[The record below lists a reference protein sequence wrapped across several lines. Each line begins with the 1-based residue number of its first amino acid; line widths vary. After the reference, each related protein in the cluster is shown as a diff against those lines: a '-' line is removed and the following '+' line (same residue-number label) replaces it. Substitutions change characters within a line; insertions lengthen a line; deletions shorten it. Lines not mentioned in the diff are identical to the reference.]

1 MSGPIRQPLADV
13 TTVTPTLNDKAVT
26 IQAGKVR
33 TSLYSAIY
41 NLFKTGFD
49 AAYLTLTGGTMSGNI
64 NMDGSKVRGLGEP
77 SADEDATPKLYV
89 DEAVATKQDAF
100 DYSGAATGATT
111 VTING
116 VKGGVATFTQ
126 TINPRNVQYFRINSN
141 QITATSK
148 IIAFVIYDGNGYPLI
163 VNQRINSTR
172 VDILVTNADVLG
184 NGGAVTNANIVIQYQ
199 IVG

>member
-1 MSGPIRQPLADV
+1 MSGPIKQPLADV
-13 TTVTPTLNDKAVT
+13 ASATPTLNDKAVT

-126 TINPRNVQYFRINSN
+126 TINPRKIQYFRINSN
-141 QITATSK
+141 QITATSR
-148 IIAFVIYDGNGYPLI
+148 VIVTIVYDGAGYPLI
-163 VNQRINSTR
+163 VNQKLASTR
-172 VDILVTNADVLG
+172 IDILVTNADVLAD
-184 NGGAVTNANIVIQYQ
+184 GGATTNANIVIQYQ

>member
-1 MSGPIRQPLADV
+1 MNGPIRQPLADV
-13 TTVTPTLNDKAVT
+13 ASATPTLNDKAVT
-26 IQAGKVR
+26 IQAGKVI
-33 TSLYSAIY
+33 TSLYSDIY

-64 NMDGSKVRGLGEP
+64 NMNGSKVRGLGEP
-77 SADEDATPKLYV
+77 SADEDATTKFYV
-89 DEAVATKQDAF
+89 DKAVATKQDAF
-100 DYSGAATGATT
+100 DYSGAATGATI

-141 QITATSK
+141 QITTTSK

-163 VNQRINSTR
+163 VNQRISANR
-172 VDILVTNADVLG
+172 VNILVTNADVLG

>member
-13 TTVTPTLNDKAVT
+13 ASATPTLNDKAVT

-64 NMDGSKVRGLGEP
+64 NMNGSKVRGLGEP
-77 SADEDATPKLYV
+77 SADEDAATKIYV
-89 DEAVATKQDAF
+89 DEAVATKQNAF
-100 DYSGAATGATT
+100 DYSGTATGATT

-141 QITATSK
+141 QITTTSK

-163 VNQRINSTR
+163 VNQRISANR

>member
-1 MSGPIRQPLADV
+1 MSGPIRQQLADV

-41 NLFKTGFD
+41 NLFKTEFD

-100 DYSGAATGATT
+100 DYSGAATGATI
-111 VTING
+111 VTINE

-141 QITATSK
+141 QITVTSK

-163 VNQRINSTR
+163 VNQRISANR